1 MPAELPGFELQQRLF
16 TAMRAALV
24 AVTGVTNVQRIPDP
38 TDAQTPQLSE
48 ALLVTTAEHGQF
60 VCLVQPQLT
69 PTTGATALR
78 ALNPVTFRPA
88 RGNIVLTVGRLH
100 VGTDLANMV
109 KNIPV
114 LVWNESHQEVLV
126 HMQLDED
133 TFLSGL
139 SCLFPHGEL
148 SFGARDVCQSLVEY
162 AERKAAGASAAE
174 LERDWSQL
182 VDQARIALT

>member
-1 MPAELPGFELQQRLF
+1 MSAELPGFETQQRLF

-69 PTTGATALR
+69 PTQSTTHR
-78 ALNPVTFRPA
+78 ALNPVTFRPK
-88 RGNIVLTVGRLH
+88 RGNVAWTVGRLH
-100 VGTDLANMV
+100 VGHSLDDMT

-114 LVWNESHQEVLV
+114 VAWNEARQEMLA
-126 HMQLDED
+126 HSLLDED
-133 TFLSGL
+133 TFLAGL

-162 AERKAAGASAAE
+162 AERKAAGASADE
-174 LERDWSQL
+174 LERDWQQL
-182 VDQARIALT
+182 VDQARTALT